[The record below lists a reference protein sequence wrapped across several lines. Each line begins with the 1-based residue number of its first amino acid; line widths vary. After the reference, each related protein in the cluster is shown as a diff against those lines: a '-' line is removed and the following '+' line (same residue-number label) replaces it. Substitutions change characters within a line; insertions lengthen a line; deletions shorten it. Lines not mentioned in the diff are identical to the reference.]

1 LTKGIVVEKIVVG
14 REIYVLTLYK
24 IKCGMLG

>member
-1 LTKGIVVEKIVVG
+1 VEKIVVG